1 MKIIYGD
8 ILDIT
13 DGIICQ
19 QVNCM
24 GIMGSGLAKQIK
36 YKYPRVYYE
45 YSNFLKNKKNK
56 IVPMGENIRGLRV
69 VEEKNKD
76 YLGRVQFV
84 AVDKNLYVVN
94 MFAQYEYGRLNQ
106 VYTEYNHFE
115 RCLMNMVVTIG
126 CDEKLKDLPIYF
138 PYKIGCGLGGGD
150 WNIIFKLIE
159 KVFPN
164 AIIVKKE
171 N

>member
-8 ILDIT
+8 ILNIT
-13 DGIICQ
+13 EGIICQ

-24 GIMGSGLAKQIK
+24 GVMRSGLAKQIRD
-36 YKYPRVYYE
+36 KYPKVYYRYVE
-45 YSNFLKNKKNK
+45 FLKDKGKKVVK
-56 IVPMGENIRGLRV
+56 IGENVRGLKV
-69 VEEKNKD
+69 VEETNKD

-84 AVDKNLYVVN
+84 DVKKNLCVVN
-94 MFAQYEYGRLNQ
+94 MFAQYEYGRLKQ
-106 VYTEYNHFE
+106 VYTEYDHFDQ
-115 RCLMNMVVTIG
+115 CLINMLTTIVNNKYL
-126 CDEKLKDLPIYF
+126 EELPIYF